1 MSNPPHQRDSVPIPP
16 NAQREHKKNRSGVL
30 QSSLELVFSSYS
42 RSQQLRYGASL
53 NAPSFLD
60 DNSFQEGEEPFD
72 EEREYG
78 DDTFDGG
85 NVSSG
90 WNDVEATAG
99 TTGGAGGDAW
109 VQEVSED
116 DEDDPDGS
124 NISRRVSDEPSI
136 FHADGMPLSTART
149 VPHGISIP
157 PAPNGK
163 GLISI
168 GMMSPRPSLPSLP
181 GSYTTSSSTTQTPRV
196 KTKLVRKKT
205 RSSGGTSGFTERSSA
220 ETMSAPI
227 GGVGEM
233 TSLLGHGGAQVY
245 DSMDGEGGRVRP
257 KKKIRVLAGNST
269 EGQTLFNATAVLVG
283 IGLLSLPLAFAYA
296 GWICGSL
303 MLFGFGWLTCYTAKL
318 LSRIIRADM
327 RLTGYTDIGQRAFGR
342 SAGAAIN
349 FLFCLEL
356 FALGVALVVL
366 FGDTLNVLFP
376 HIPANTWKLIGFL
389 IVAPTA
395 LLPLHILSLPSLL
408 SSISSLLL
416 IIVLLIDGLLSPSAP
431 GSLLHPMP
439 TSFTPEL
446 TGGNWLGGIGLIL
459 AGFGGHAVMP
469 SLARDMRR
477 PEKFEG
483 VVDKA
488 FAIATGIS
496 FIAGASGYLMIGSTV
511 SDEVTKDLMQ
521 EKYHYPRILNI
532 VALWMIVIN
541 PLTKFGLSSRPLN
554 ITLENIL
561 GISPS
566 LPPNTMESDFESSLS
581 ETPSHGIADHEHD
594 QYTHKSSPTHKPLS
608 HRRQSSLPSHHDPSI
623 PSSSQIA
630 LFESSEKRKGKYR
643 VISRMVVTALCVG
656 TAVVLPGFGRVMAF
670 LGSFSA
676 FAICIILPLLFYIRL
691 SPILLPP
698 SSPTKARRARI
709 VTLGQWVLVAGSVGL
724 MIAGTVWAFLPGSG
738 HGELDP

>member
-1 MSNPPHQRDSVPIPP
+1 MSPPPPQRESVPIPP

-60 DNSFQEGEEPFD
+60 DNSFQDDQDLDDGED
-72 EEREYG
+72 SSGERH
-78 DDTFDGG
+78 
-85 NVSSG
+85 VSSN
-90 WNDVEATAG
+90 WDDIEARAEDG
-99 TTGGAGGDAW
+99 TRRLGGDAW
-109 VQEVSED
+109 VQEVAED

-136 FHADGMPLSTART
+136 FHADGMPLSTAR
-149 VPHGISIP
+149 PEPPSMPIP
-157 PAPNGK
+157 PASQNK
-163 GLISI
+163 GLISV
-168 GMMSPRPSLPSLP
+168 GMFSPRPSLPSLP
-181 GSYTTSSSTTQTPRV
+181 GSYTTSSSVTQTPHVRGKV
-196 KTKLVRKKT
+196 LRKKT
-205 RSSGGTSGFTERSSA
+205 QSSGGASDFTERSSEGVA
-220 ETMSAPI
+220 PAGTGETAA
-227 GGVGEM
+227 
-233 TSLLGHGGAQVY
+233 LLGDGRAQVY
-245 DSMDGEGGRVRP
+245 DSVDGGGGRARARIKVRVP
-257 KKKIRVLAGNST
+257 AGQST

-327 RLTGYTDIGQRAFGR
+327 RLTGYTDIGLKAFGR
-342 SAGAAIN
+342 SAGIAIN

-376 HIPANTWKLIGFL
+376 HIPANTWKLIGFF

-408 SSISSLLL
+408 SSLSSLLL
-416 IIVLLIDGLLSPSAP
+416 ILVLLIDGLLSPSSP

-446 TGGNWLGGIGLIL
+446 TGGNWLGGVGLVL

-477 PEKFEG
+477 PEMFEG

-511 SDEVTKDLMQ
+511 SDEITKDLMQ

-554 ITLENIL
+554 ITLETIL

-566 LPPNTMESDFESSLS
+566 PPIDTSGFDSSLS
-581 ETPSHGIADHEHD
+581 SQTPRNGAAYHENDHD
-594 QYTHKSSPTHKPLS
+594 QYHSKPSPSLRSPSPSPHHRPSSPSHIPTHPT
-608 HRRQSSLPSHHDPSI
+608 PSP
-623 PSSSQIA
+623 SQIVLHEA
-630 LFESSEKRKGKYR
+630 TEDRKATYR
-643 VISRMVVTALCVG
+643 VISRIVVTAVCVG

-676 FAICIILPLLFYIRL
+676 FVICIILPLLFHLRL
-691 SPILLPP
+691 APTLFPP
-698 SSPTKARRARI
+698 SSPSAARRARLI
-709 VTLGQWVLVAGSVGL
+709 ALGQWVLVAGSVVL
-724 MIAGTVWAFLPGSG
+724 MVGGTVWAFLPGSG